1 MAPSRIAQRHPSK
14 LIVAFL
20 PLAALLV
27 AVAGPRESYAGGPL
41 TLTVN
46 SAGDGSDLYL
56 GDEVCNTVIFD
67 DVCTLRAALQET
79 NFLAAGGD
87 PQQFLVV
94 VQALTIAPASALP
107 TISSNLYIDG
117 AGVGSTIINGA
128 SAGASPILSIA
139 TGKAV
144 EIEGVTIRG
153 GTGGGI
159 HNHGTLTLQ
168 HSSVSDNSTTSNG
181 GGIASDLAGATVEVY
196 DSTINGNS
204 AVAGEGGG
212 IYAGAGSEVWL
223 ERSTLSGNS
232 AVRGGGLMLK
242 GSGTVVNATL
252 SGNSASESTDH
263 GGTAIYF
270 SGASASDELWVNNA
284 TIAGNTGL
292 AAFAHV
298 GAVGSMAWIY
308 NSIFA
313 DNQSANCAI
322 VRGYGEAYDFDDDD
336 SCFFGDTSV
345 GGDALLLPLGN
356 YGGSTQTRRP
366 VHGSPVIDAGNP
378 TGCTLDAVPIT
389 TDQRG
394 WPRPLDGDHNGTARC
409 DVGAVEVGWDVFL
422 PLVLRNWP

>member
-1 MAPSRIAQRHPSK
+1 MASISERKWPSRKQS
-14 LIVAFL
+14 VAVL
-20 PLAALLV
+20 LLV
-27 AVAGPRESYAGGPL
+27 LLLAGLSPQGESHAGGPL

-46 SAGDGSDLYL
+46 SASDASDLYL
-56 GDEVCNTVIFD
+56 GDEVCNTVLFD
-67 DVCTLRAALQET
+67 DVCTLRAALEET
-79 NFLAAGGD
+79 NFLATGGD
-87 PQQFLVV
+87 PQQFQVV
-94 VQALTIAPASALP
+94 VQALTIEPATPLP
-107 TISSNLYIDG
+107 TVVSNLDIIG
-117 AGVGSTIINGA
+117 AGVGATIVDY
-128 SAGASPILSIA
+128 AGAAPAPVLEIDSGH
-139 TGKAV
+139 TV
-144 EIEGVTIRG
+144 EIEEVTIQGGSRG
-153 GTGGGI
+153 GIMNRGA
-159 HNHGTLTLQ
+159 LTLRFA
-168 HSSVSDNSTTSNG
+168 HVTNNASADNG
-181 GGIASDLAGATVEVY
+181 GGILSNHAGGSLSLYDTTV
-196 DSTINGNS
+196 SNNI
-204 AVAGEGGG
+204 AAGEGGG
-212 IYAGAGSEVWL
+212 IFAAGGSTVWI

-232 AVRGGGLMLK
+232 AVRGGGMMLK

-252 SGNSASESTDH
+252 SGNSASESTGH

-345 GGDALLLPLGN
+345 GGDAFLLPLGN
-356 YGGSTQTRRP
+356 YGGPTQTRRP
-366 VHGSPVIDAGNP
+366 VRGSPVIDAGNP

-409 DVGAVEVGWDVFL
+409 DVGAVEIGWDVFL
-422 PLVLRNWP
+422 PFVMRNWP